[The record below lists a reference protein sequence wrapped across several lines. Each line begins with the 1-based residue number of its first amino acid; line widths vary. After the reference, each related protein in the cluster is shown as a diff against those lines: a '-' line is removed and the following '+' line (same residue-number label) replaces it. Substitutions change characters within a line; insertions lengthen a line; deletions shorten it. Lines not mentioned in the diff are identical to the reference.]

1 MPLPTKHIRSQGS
14 VIASIGA
21 TALTALRRSVTG
33 AGPESLPEL
42 PSPEL
47 HQTLSPRPRE
57 LIRDYVRFC
66 GGDPSSYKHTVP
78 PHLWPQWG
86 FPLAAKT
93 LEQIPYPLFKVL
105 NGGCRVEVN
114 GTLAND
120 EPLEVSARL
129 VSIDENERRAVLEH
143 QVVTGTAANP
153 RAIVA
158 TMYAI
163 VPLGGGSKR
172 SGQSKPQP
180 ERVPL
185 DAEELAR
192 WKLAPNAGLAFAMLT
207 GDFNPVHWLPPYARA
222 FGFRNTILHGF
233 ASMAMAWERLV
244 RSRYGGSPTAIRC
257 VDVKFTKPLTLPAKV
272 GLYLQADEPGEP
284 GEPERDQTQ
293 DRIWVAAAPGASPY
307 LAGTVRGARPATQS
321 TRS

>member
-1 MPLPTKHIRSQGS
+1 MALPTKHIRSQGS
-14 VIASIGA
+14 VIASLGA
-21 TALTALRRSVTG
+21 TAFTALRRSVTG
-33 AGPESLPEL
+33 AAPRAPLEL
-42 PSPEL
+42 PGPEL
-47 HQTLSPRPRE
+47 HATLSPRPRA

-86 FPLAAKT
+86 FPLAART

-129 VSIDENERRAVLEH
+129 VSIDENERRAVLE
-143 QVVTGTAANP
+143 QRVVTGTAANP
-153 RAIVA
+153 NAIVA

-163 VPLGGGSKR
+163 VPLGGPRPKR
-172 SGQSKPQP
+172 SSATKSSA

-192 WKLAPNAGLAFAMLT
+192 WKLAPNAGLGFAMLT
-207 GDFNPVHWLPPYARA
+207 GDFNPVHWVAPYARA

-233 ASMAMAWERLV
+233 ASMAMAWERLI
-244 RSRYGGSPTAIRC
+244 RSRYGGSPSAIRSF
-257 VDVKFTKPLTLPAKV
+257 DVKFTKPLTLPAKV
-272 GLYLQADEPGEP
+272 GLYLQSDEPNGDP
-284 GEPERDQTQ
+284 IQ

-307 LAGTVRGARPATQS
+307 LAGTVRGARPARETTQS
-321 TRS
+321 